1 VRLVFCGT
9 PVFAV
14 PTLKAA
20 LAAGHRV
27 ELVVTQPDRP
37 SGRGMHLL
45 PPPVKV
51 AALEAGIAVT
61 QPEKIKNNLE
71 LRSRLEGIAPD
82 AILVVAY
89 GRIIPRWM
97 LDLPRYGNLNLHGSL
112 LPKYR
117 GAAPVQWALARGER
131 VTGVTTMRLDEGLDT
146 GDMLL
151 QQELAV
157 EEEQTAEDVFPL
169 LAELG
174 ARLMVR
180 TLAGLEDG
188 SVTPRKQ
195 DDGAATL
202 APLLTREDGRI
213 DFHRSAR
220 EIHNRWRGF
229 QPWPGAWTMLRGQKL
244 ALHRLRIADVPT
256 ADAVPGEVRAEDGR
270 FVIACGDGSGGERS
284 WIEATEVQLEGKRR
298 MAAADFLRGFQ
309 MAPGEVLP

>member
-1 VRLVFCGT
+1 
-9 PVFAV
+9 
-14 PTLKAA
+14 
-20 LAAGHRV
+20 
-27 ELVVTQPDRP
+27 
-37 SGRGMHLL
+37 
-45 PPPVKV
+45 
-51 AALEAGIAVT
+51 
-61 QPEKIKNNLE
+61 
-71 LRSRLEGIAPD
+71 
-82 AILVVAY
+82 
-89 GRIIPRWM
+89 M

-169 LAELG
+169 LAEVG
-174 ARLMVR
+174 AGLMVR

-195 DDGAATL
+195 DDQTATL

-213 DFHRSAR
+213 DFRRSAR

-244 ALHRLRIADVPT
+244 TLHRLRIADGPNG
-256 ADAVPGEVRAEDGR
+256 DPEQNGNAVPGEIRAEDGR
-270 FVIACGDGSGGERS
+270 FVIACGDGSLGERS
-284 WIEATEVQLEGKRR
+284 WVEALEVQVEGKRR
-298 MAAADFLRGFQ
+298 MPAADFLRGFH
-309 MAPGEVLP
+309 MAPGEVLA

>member
-1 VRLVFCGT
+1 MRLVFCGT
-9 PVFAV
+9 PAFAV
-14 PTLKAA
+14 PTLQAV

-37 SGRGMHLL
+37 SGRGMQLL
-45 PPPVKV
+45 ASPVKT

-61 QPEKIKNNLE
+61 QPEKIRNNLE
-71 LRSRLEGIAPD
+71 FRGALEHIVPD

-89 GRIIPRWM
+89 GRIVPPWM
-97 LDLPRYGNLNLHGSL
+97 LALPRYGNLNLHGSL
-112 LPKYR
+112 LPGYR

-151 QQELAV
+151 QQELALD
-157 EEEQTAEDVFPL
+157 ESQTSEDVLPL

-174 ARLMVR
+174 AALMVR

-188 SVTPRKQ
+188 SVIPRKQ
-195 DDGAATL
+195 DDAAATL

-213 DFHRSAR
+213 DFRRSAR

-244 ALHRLRIADVPT
+244 TLHRMRIAEAPV
-256 ADAVPGEVRAEDGR
+256 ADAVPGEIRPESGK
-270 FVIACGDGSGGERS
+270 FLIACGERT
-284 WIEATEVQLEGKRR
+284 WIEATEVQIEGKRR
-298 MAAADFLRGFQ
+298 MAAADFLRGFPI
-309 MAPGEVLP
+309 AAGEVLP